1 MKVNKPENPSSR
13 NSESIWGDKHV
24 SRMVLALSCI
34 CNSNNDIQ
42 RIQIGQFCLDSNF
55 SVLSRQSGRAF
66 QGKGNRV
73 CQSEGIMLRPTHK
86 QSDTAGG
93 FYWKCFRAVLGD
105 VNWSQLPSCS
115 SFGMPSGAVACV
127 YLMDQYNTWP
137 SADAF
142 GGFMNSLWGGEYW
155 EEEKNLALKWVK

>member
-1 MKVNKPENPSSR
+1 MNKPENLSSR

-34 CNSNNDIQ
+34 CNINNDTQ

-73 CQSEGIMLRPTHK
+73 GQSEGIMLRPTHK
-86 QSDTAGG
+86 HLTQLGG
-93 FYWKCFRAVLGD
+93 FIESVSEQSWGMSTGLSCHPAALLACPLG
-105 VNWSQLPSCS
+105 L
-115 SFGMPSGAVACV
+115 
-127 YLMDQYNTWP
+127 WP
-137 SADAF
+137 VST
-142 GGFMNSLWGGEYW
+142 
-155 EEEKNLALKWVK
+155 